1 MNQAWRYT
9 GKGEDA
15 LNDNETARQ
24 PQVFHDIARMPGP
37 PLFCRA
43 RCDGA
48 SYSTPTRTVT
58 GVTSSLT
65 CEGLASTARRDD
77 AEAQDD
83 MLYLVDRLREAPG
96 VREVVR
102 EKVASIAAWTDILFS
117 DRKRA
122 TYGGD
127 EEVTELLLHDCERLR
142 AAIRGD

>member
-1 MNQAWRYT
+1 MTR
-9 GKGEDA
+9 EEA
-15 LNDNETARQ
+15 LAIVRQ
-24 PQVFHDIARMPGP
+24 I
-37 PLFCRA
+37 
-43 RCDGA
+43 
-48 SYSTPTRTVT
+48 
-58 GVTSSLT
+58 
-65 CEGLASTARRDD
+65 EGLASTARRDD

-83 MLYLVDRLREAPG
+83 ILYLVDRLREAPG

-122 TYGGD
+122 YGGD